1 MIKIY
6 KKDIKLFFSDKKA
19 VLLTF
24 LLPIVLITLFAL
36 AYGGMENSDRES
48 KPILL
53 PVCNLEDSDIAKTII
68 ADLDSVKGLKME
80 IMKLEDARQKVIR
93 GKRAAILIFHQ
104 GFEDSLNLG
113 KTLPIELQY
122 DQAREMEIGILQSV
136 LISKLMGNIGKSGIQ
151 KKVNNYILD
160 KYPDIQPEV
169 LNTIMDDL
177 ENDFSGNENS
187 KNENNFQTGMALK
200 TTSLVGEKQESALG
214 LIQAVAGTAIMMLL
228 FSVAGLGAGLIEEK
242 EAGTLKK
249 LLYSP
254 VNPSYILYGK
264 MMTGLTVSILQLLI
278 MFLFAFFAFGLNI
291 SIDIPSLILMILATA
306 FACSSFGI
314 FLASVSNSRQQ
325 VQSLSTIII
334 LIMSAIGG
342 SMMPLFIM
350 PEIIKIA
357 VVSVNYWGIQG
368 FYDIFWRQLPF
379 TTVLI
384 KAGILFGIGL
394 LMTII
399 SVQLFRKNV
408 LKLV

>member
-1 MIKIY
+1 
-6 KKDIKLFFSDKKA
+6 
-19 VLLTF
+19 
-24 LLPIVLITLFAL
+24 
-36 AYGGMENSDRES
+36 
-48 KPILL
+48 
-53 PVCNLEDSDIAKTII
+53 
-68 ADLDSVKGLKME
+68 
-80 IMKLEDARQKVIR
+80 
-93 GKRAAILIFHQ
+93 
-104 GFEDSLNLG
+104 
-113 KTLPIELQY
+113 
-122 DQAREMEIGILQSV
+122 
-136 LISKLMGNIGKSGIQ
+136 
-151 KKVNNYILD
+151 
-160 KYPDIQPEV
+160 
-169 LNTIMDDL
+169 
-177 ENDFSGNENS
+177 
-187 KNENNFQTGMALK
+187 
-200 TTSLVGEKQESALG
+200 
-214 LIQAVAGTAIMMLL
+214 
-228 FSVAGLGAGLIEEK
+228 
-242 EAGTLKK
+242 
-249 LLYSP
+249 
-254 VNPSYILYGK
+254 

-368 FYDIFWRQLPF
+368 CYDIFWRQLPF